1 MPSNHQKWNP
11 MQIRSNAPHPT
22 LRSTSRLPLPTT
34 NSPQKTSPH
43 GHKQLVRRRNPRI
56 NPQLQRTSTGLVNG
70 YQPAYDGTTP
80 NFAADLAFGQQGEQM
95 FATFLQALSDSK
107 YEVKYDR
114 YRNGRMV
121 IETHQNPNNTGW
133 KHSGI
138 NVTQAEWWVYLY
150 SLTSF
155 TVISVPRLKKYLRTN
170 QYGDTQRRTFAPNT
184 ENPTKGFL
192 IMETEIIKMMTS
204 PEYDPTEN

>member
-1 MPSNHQKWNP
+1 MSK
-11 MQIRSNAPHPT
+11 
-22 LRSTSRLPLPTT
+22 
-34 NSPQKTSPH
+34 
-43 GHKQLVRRRNPRI
+43 
-56 NPQLQRTSTGLVNG
+56 
-70 YQPAYDGTTP
+70 YEPAYDGTTP
-80 NFAADLAFGQQGEQM
+80 NFAEDLAFGQQGEQ
-95 FATFLQALSDSK
+95 TITDFLQALSNSK

-150 SLTSF
+150 SLSSF
-155 TVISVPRLKKYLRTN
+155 TVISVPRLKKYLRIN
-170 QYGDTQRRTFAPNT
+170 QYGDNQRRTFAPNT

-192 IMETEIIKMMTS
+192 IMETEIIKMMTA

>member
-1 MPSNHQKWNP
+1 M
-11 MQIRSNAPHPT
+11 
-22 LRSTSRLPLPTT
+22 
-34 NSPQKTSPH
+34 
-43 GHKQLVRRRNPRI
+43 
-56 NPQLQRTSTGLVNG
+56 NG

-95 FATFLQALSDSK
+95 FSTFLQALSNSK

-150 SLTSF
+150 SLSSF
-155 TVISVPRLKKYLRTN
+155 TVISVPRLKKYLRIN
-170 QYGDTQRRTFAPNT
+170 QYGDNQRRTFAPNT

-192 IMETEIIKMMTS
+192 IMETEIIKMMTA